1 MGGNAARDRPGAA
14 GVDRDQRP
22 RSRRAGHLLAV
33 GRALREAALP
43 GHRGQRGTGRG
54 PGGAAVLRRPG
65 PPHRTGPG
73 RGAGPATTRD
83 GRRGRQLHRLP
94 PAAAPPRP
102 ARRVAMTGA
111 STIRIGLLLP
121 DVLGTYA
128 DTGNAA
134 VLAARARWRGI
145 PTEIVTITADATP
158 PAGCDVYLLGGGED
172 TAQLFAAD
180 WLRRHRDLHH
190 ALDSSARVLAV
201 CAGLQI
207 LGHTMRDRASQ
218 DHPGLGILDLTTTPG
233 RRRAVGEITTACAI
247 PDVGQLTGFENHHGI
262 TTLGTG
268 TAPLGTVITGT
279 GNGTRDNTGR
289 PAEGVRTDRVI
300 GTYLHGPVLARN
312 PALADHLLTAITGT
326 EMAPLELPDQAA
338 LRRAYFSPRVAR
350 GVIRHRYRIPQ
361 EPHSPRQTFT

>member
-1 MGGNAARDRPGAA
+1 
-14 GVDRDQRP
+14 V
-22 RSRRAGHLLAV
+22 
-33 GRALREAALP
+33 
-43 GHRGQRGTGRG
+43 
-54 PGGAAVLRRPG
+54 
-65 PPHRTGPG
+65 
-73 RGAGPATTRD
+73 
-83 GRRGRQLHRLP
+83 
-94 PAAAPPRP
+94 
-102 ARRVAMTGA
+102 TGA

-121 DVLGTYA
+121 DVLGTYS

-145 PTEIVTITADATP
+145 PTEIVTITADSTP

-207 LGHTMRDRASQ
+207 LGHTMRDRAGR
-218 DHPGLGILDLTTTPG
+218 DHPGLGVLDVTTTPG
-233 RRRAVGEITTACAI
+233 RRRAVGEITTACGI
-247 PDVGQLTGFENHHGI
+247 PGVGQLTGFENHLGV
-262 TTLGTG
+262 TALGTG

-279 GNGTRDNTGR
+279 GNGTRDHTGR

-326 EMAPLELPDQAA
+326 ALAPLELPDQAA
-338 LRRAYFSPRVAR
+338 LRRTYLSPRAAR
-350 GVIRHRYRIPQ
+350 GVIHHRHRIPQ
-361 EPHSPRQTFT
+361 EPHSRRKTFT